1 MKGIGCAG
9 VVAAALALAAPV
21 GAGEIWRSDIYASAP
36 PTFAYLRPPPLPE
49 SVIAFADDGD
59 VVYGSPSP
67 NLADQQ
73 IIRVRGDGSVRWAFA
88 LPLSESPGT
97 VAAILADGDGGATFS
112 HMATERIVHIAPD
125 GSLAWSRAVPASSLV
140 RVSAN
145 RLASAGGGRVT
156 LLDTT
161 SGDVVWQRTLS
172 PPGDDS
178 IVVDGA
184 GNLYAGIRGAQGG
197 ASLDV
202 LKLSPD
208 GDALWRVAVDGTS
221 GRVVAIDGGLLYIKG
236 GYDLH
241 ALNTVD
247 GTPAWS
253 RYVGSDIAMRFS
265 PDADSEPVI
274 AGHAHIERLDAS
286 NGSAR
291 WNTSIADLQRL
302 DRVGDALLAATSSA
316 LLRVDPANGTIL
328 WTVPASGGAE
338 LPMGIGPHGS
348 EARFIARTTAAPGL
362 AAPIDR
368 RIDLATGATIAN
380 VDTASVA
387 QGVSEVGRLDS
398 QGRVVC
404 AGVSQ
409 HPDGPRLNLRSID
422 GATGAAHWQNSEYID
437 VPGGSFAPSALQ
449 ATPELAVGGDM
460 FAISQVLDD
469 GLRCE
474 VNAGVARV
482 ASYSLETGSR
492 RWQTW
497 LRDASDRYCPL
508 VSAPLPDAAGNVF
521 VSVSTLVY
529 CPESPGCQRR
539 TLYKLAAADGT
550 VVWRR
555 DEAADGGM
563 EGLVLYPKALT
574 GVDMDIVLAGSVDGV
589 AATAQRIAG
598 TDGSVAW
605 TSHEFDSLAP
615 AEYVDRIDDGR
626 LIVYGSDAASYRFA
640 ALDSTNGTTAW
651 TSSAPWQPCY
661 NSGCLAY
668 GESFFLP
675 GGDKLVPFQ
684 RDYAPWLKRQHN
696 DGSGLVDEW
705 MLGDASPILSSWV
718 RQILRDPSGQL
729 HVYLRR
735 GHRFTGSVSFLA
747 ALDAE
752 GNLLGQQA
760 FYPYDGDA
768 LDAWSYP
775 EPLAMPAPDRVLART
790 HAARPPLPTT
800 SGVALY
806 DTSVTAHGN
815 LAIALSTDRAQVGAD
830 MPLAFHLHVTYT
842 GDTPISGIRLVA
854 NLPWASGITGA
865 TCALQSGSGCVLDT
879 RSGNLRATFDLAP
892 GGTADVSAN
901 VRVLDAAAERPAIT
915 ATTYGPIGLS
925 EVDTI
930 DNFARADLLQNL
942 FLDGFDG

>member
-1 MKGIGCAG
+1 MKGIGCTG
-9 VVAAALALAAPV
+9 VVAVALALAAPV
-21 GAGEIWRSDIYASAP
+21 GAGEIWRSDVYASAP
-36 PTFAYLRPPPLPE
+36 PTFAYLWPPSLSG
-49 SVIAFADDGD
+49 SVIAFGDDGD

-67 NLADQQ
+67 NLSDQR
-73 IIRVRGDGSVRWAFA
+73 IVRVRGDGSIRWAFA
-88 LPLSESPGT
+88 LPLSESADAI
-97 VAAILADGDGGATFS
+97 AAILADGDGGATFS
-112 HMATERIVHIAPD
+112 HTVTGRIVHIAPD
-125 GSLAWSRAVPASSLV
+125 GSLAWSRALPAFSLA

-145 RLASAGGGRVT
+145 RVAVAGGGRVT
-156 LLDTT
+156 LLDTA

-172 PPGDDS
+172 QPGYDG
-178 IVVDGA
+178 IVADGA
-184 GNLYAGIRGAQGG
+184 GNLYAGVRSAQSG

-208 GDALWRVAVDGTS
+208 GHALWRMAVDGTS
-221 GRVVAIDGGLLYIKG
+221 GGVVAVGGDLLYVKG

-247 GTPAWS
+247 GALVWR
-253 RYVGSDIAMRFS
+253 RYAGSDIAVRFS
-265 PDADSEPVI
+265 PDAASEPVV
-274 AGHAHIERLDAS
+274 ADHAHIERLDAS
-286 NGSAR
+286 NGNAR
-291 WNTSIADLQRL
+291 WSTPITDLQRL
-302 DRVGDALLAATSSA
+302 DRAGDALLGATSSA
-316 LLRVDPANGTIL
+316 LLRVDPADGTVM
-328 WTVPASGGAE
+328 WSVPASGGPE
-338 LPMGIGPHGS
+338 FPMGIGPYGN
-348 EARFIARTTAAPGL
+348 EARFIARTNAAPGL
-362 AAPIDR
+362 AGPIDR

-380 VDTASVA
+380 ADTMSIA
-387 QGVSEVGRLDS
+387 QGISEIGRLDS

-422 GATGAAHWQNSEYID
+422 AATGAMHWQNNEYVD
-437 VPGGSFAPSALQ
+437 LPGGIFAPSALQ
-449 ATPELAVGGDM
+449 AAPELAVRGDM
-460 FAISQVLDD
+460 FAISQMLGDSI
-469 GLRCE
+469 RCE
-474 VNAGVARV
+474 LNAAVARV
-482 ASYSLETGSR
+482 ASYTLESGGR

-497 LRDASDRYCPL
+497 LRDATDRHCPL
-508 VSAPLPDAAGNVF
+508 VSAPVADSAGNVF

-539 TLYKLAAADGT
+539 TLYKLASADGA

-555 DEAADGGM
+555 DESADAGM
-563 EGLVLYPKALT
+563 EGLVLYPKAPT
-574 GVDMDIVLAGSVDGV
+574 SVDMDVVVAGSVDGV

-615 AEYVDRIDDGR
+615 AEYVDRIDDGH
-626 LIVYGSDAASYRFA
+626 LIVYGGDATSFRFA
-640 ALDSTNGTTAW
+640 ALDSANGLTSWA
-651 TSSAPWQPCY
+651 SSAPWQPCY

-668 GESFFLP
+668 GEPFFLL
-675 GGDKLVPFQ
+675 GGDKLAPFQ
-684 RDYAPWLKRQHN
+684 RDYAPLLKRQHN
-696 DGSGLVDEW
+696 DGSGLVEEW

-718 RQILRDPSGQL
+718 RQVLIDPSGQL

-752 GNLLGQQA
+752 GHLLGQQA

-775 EPLAMPAPDRVLART
+775 EPLAMPALDRVLART
-790 HAARPPLPTT
+790 YAARPPLPTT

-815 LAIALSTDRAQVGAD
+815 LAIALDVDRAQVGAE
-830 MPLAFHLHVTYT
+830 MPLAFHLQVTYT
-842 GDTPISGIRLVA
+842 GDTPISGVRLVA
-854 NLPWASGITGA
+854 NLPWASGITAA
-865 TCALQSGSGCVLDT
+865 TCALQSGSSCVLDT

-892 GGTADVSAN
+892 GGTADLAGN
-901 VRVLDAAAERPAIT
+901 VRVLDDAAEKPAIT
-915 ATTYGPIGLS
+915 AATYGPMGLS

-930 DNFARADLLQNL
+930 DNFARADLLQSL